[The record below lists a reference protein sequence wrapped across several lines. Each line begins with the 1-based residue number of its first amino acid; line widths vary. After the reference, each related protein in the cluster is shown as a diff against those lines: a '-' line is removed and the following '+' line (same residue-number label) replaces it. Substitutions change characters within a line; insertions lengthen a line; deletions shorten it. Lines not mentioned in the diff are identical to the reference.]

1 MKTES
6 AASRFFAFFCL
17 LFAVHLVSP
26 MEISDELL
34 RRIIREA
41 VRELG
46 GDADPALLRK
56 VVKDVI
62 RRLQQEKDQPQR
74 KAQP

>member
-1 MKTES
+1 
-6 AASRFFAFFCL
+6 
-17 LFAVHLVSP
+17 